1 MTFYRNKFK
10 RQVSLIWC
18 KWSVRNI
25 LTSSTLMFS
34 LALVSNNW
42 IPICWANVCASSVTT
57 TFRSGSSFLLPTARQ
72 ENISQF
78 TIIGRDAAQ
87 KENFFAIN
95 YYSKPHHSYGGGLV
109 KISSQTSTVMVV
121 DWPRFHHKHK
131 NRRGWGLVKISSQT

>member
-87 KENFFAIN
+87 KEIFRNQLLFKAPSQLWWRIGQDFITNIN
-95 YYSKPHHSYGGGLV
+95 SYGCRLA
-109 KISSQTSTVMVV
+109 KISSLT
-121 DWPRFHHKHK
+121 
-131 NRRGWGLVKISSQT
+131 